1 LVNGLILSQD
11 KLILLKGRLKEMLR
25 KDRPNSIRCGN
36 QLIDIT
42 SPVVMGI
49 LNVTPDSFYLHSRV
63 DGSIDLALEMAA
75 QMLAE
80 GATILDIGGMSTRP
94 GAEEIPLD
102 QELKRVLPVIQAIH
116 AAFPEAILSIDT
128 YRAEVALQCIHAGA
142 SIVNDISAGEL
153 DQELLSVV
161 AKMKTAYV
169 LMHMRGTPSTMKQ
182 MTEYQYIVHDLLK
195 YFVNKISALRVL
207 GIDEVVIDPG
217 FGFAKTMEQN
227 YQLIERLSM
236 FGILERPVMVGISRK
251 STLAKTIGRTVEE
264 TLEAT
269 TALHMVALQQG
280 ASILRVHDV
289 RAAMDTIAVY
299 NKLQLLQH

>member
-1 LVNGLILSQD
+1 
-11 KLILLKGRLKEMLR
+11 MLR

-102 QELKRVLPVIQAIH
+102 QELQRVLPVIQAIH

-128 YRAEVALQCIHAGA
+128 YRAEVALQCIHACLLYT
-142 SIVNDISAGEL
+142 SPSPRDRTRSRMPSSA
-153 DQELLSVV
+153 
-161 AKMKTAYV
+161 
-169 LMHMRGTPSTMKQ
+169 
-182 MTEYQYIVHDLLK
+182 
-195 YFVNKISALRVL
+195 
-207 GIDEVVIDPG
+207 
-217 FGFAKTMEQN
+217 
-227 YQLIERLSM
+227 
-236 FGILERPVMVGISRK
+236 
-251 STLAKTIGRTVEE
+251 
-264 TLEAT
+264 
-269 TALHMVALQQG
+269 
-280 ASILRVHDV
+280 
-289 RAAMDTIAVY
+289 
-299 NKLQLLQH
+299 